1 MFKFP
6 AAFSTDADLL
16 APRSNSADTGMFPPF
31 AASVLSSTF
40 VYVTCTARRTLC
52 CTTLARVDTSLGVAY
67 CIIVLRFAHP
77 TIVSLK
83 LFSSVPHPSENHIH
97 LRIQMYGALAW
108 AISPSSAS
116 SDIAT
121 PDGLSSLTALL
132 EALANLDDLCVTIDE
147 GYNNSLAGEKYERW
161 DEKS

>member
-97 LRIQMYGALAW
+97 LRIQMYGAYDAKPKFSGPLSTSFVA
-108 AISPSSAS
+108 
-116 SDIAT
+116 
-121 PDGLSSLTALL
+121 DGLSSLDALL
-132 EALANLDDLCVTIDE
+132 EALDNLDNLCVTVE
-147 GYNNSLAGEKYERW
+147 NAYHSSLANDSYEKWVER
-161 DEKS
+161 S